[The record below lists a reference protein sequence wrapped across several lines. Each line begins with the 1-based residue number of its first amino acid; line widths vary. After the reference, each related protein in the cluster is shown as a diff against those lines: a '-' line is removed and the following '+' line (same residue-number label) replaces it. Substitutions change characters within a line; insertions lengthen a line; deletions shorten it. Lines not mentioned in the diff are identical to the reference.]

1 MKAVCEALGVARS
14 NIMTKRPRAPDWSD
28 RRRAAKSPAADAEVV
43 SEVKAVITSK
53 PSYGYIRVWGMV
65 RNARRSQGRSAVNRK
80 RIYRIMRDN
89 KLLLPQRSLR
99 RNDTRAHDGRV
110 AVDASDIRWC
120 SDGFEIACWNKE
132 RVRVAFTQDCCD
144 REAIS
149 WVATTR
155 GIDAILIK
163 DMLVTAIEQ
172 RFGQICAV
180 PRTIEFLTDNGSCYT
195 AKEVRDLAKSLNIK
209 PVTTPIESPQS
220 NGMAESFVKT
230 FKRDYVAFG
239 DLTDAKTVLAQLPA
253 WFEHYNSLHPHSALK
268 YLSPKMFR
276 QHHLTNTDCPV
287 LQG

>member
-14 NIMTKRPRAPDWSD
+14 NIMTMRSRAAGWSD
-28 RRRAAKSPAADAEVV
+28 RRRAAKSPAVDAEVLG
-43 SEVKAVITSK
+43 EIKGVITSK

-65 RNARRSQGRSAVNRK
+65 RNARRSQGRPAVNRK

-89 KLLLPQRSLR
+89 NLLLPQRGLR

-155 GIDAILIK
+155 GIDAILVK

-180 PRTIEFLTDNGSCYT
+180 PKPIEFLTDNGSCYT
-195 AKEVRDLAKSLNIK
+195 AKEVKDLAKSLNIR

-276 QHHLTNTDCPV
+276 RLQLTNTECPV

>member
-1 MKAVCEALGVARS
+1 
-14 NIMTKRPRAPDWSD
+14 
-28 RRRAAKSPAADAEVV
+28 
-43 SEVKAVITSK
+43 
-53 PSYGYIRVWGMV
+53 
-65 RNARRSQGRSAVNRK
+65 
-80 RIYRIMRDN
+80 MRDH
-89 KLLLPQRSLR
+89 KLLLPQRNLP

-132 RVRVAFTQDCCD
+132 RVRVAFTQHCCD

-163 DMLVTAIEQ
+163 DMLVAAIEQ
-172 RFGQICAV
+172 GFGQISAV

-220 NGMAESFVKT
+220 NGMAESFVRI
-230 FKRDYVAFG
+230 FKRHYVVFD

-276 QHHLTNTDCPV
+276 QHQLTNTDCPV